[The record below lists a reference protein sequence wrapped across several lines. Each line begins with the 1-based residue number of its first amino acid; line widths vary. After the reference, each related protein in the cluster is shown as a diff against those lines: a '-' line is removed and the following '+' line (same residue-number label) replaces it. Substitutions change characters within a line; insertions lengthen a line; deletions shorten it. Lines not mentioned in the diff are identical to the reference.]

1 MNGIRWAR
9 REARTRSLA
18 VLVTF
23 TSSLLRV
30 KAAAVQIMFVAS
42 CWRRARQG
50 TRVVSGG
57 GQTSVLRKRYV
68 IFIYAAIRLSETES
82 MQILSLQSN
91 LQQVCGLSTGR
102 RLVAVTSEQPP
113 PPAQPTASTRHD
125 SCTSAAHR
133 RAADAA
139 DPRSSPHAPSCSA
152 LLLPLTSVWMLCRQ
166 ATHRSQPDQRP
177 RSALQFRNSSPLSVT
192 RIVHCNRT
200 LLTHLVF

>member
-1 MNGIRWAR
+1 MG
-9 REARTRSLA
+9 SKGSSKLVSCS

-23 TSSLLRV
+23 TPSSLLRV

-113 PPAQPTASTRHD
+113 PPAQPTRHD

-139 DPRSSPHAPSCSA
+139 DPRSSTHAPSCSA

-166 ATHRSQPDQRP
+166 ATSLTNQTSAHNSCSSLAP
-177 RSALQFRNSSPLSVT
+177 R
-192 RIVHCNRT
+192 
-200 LLTHLVF
+200 